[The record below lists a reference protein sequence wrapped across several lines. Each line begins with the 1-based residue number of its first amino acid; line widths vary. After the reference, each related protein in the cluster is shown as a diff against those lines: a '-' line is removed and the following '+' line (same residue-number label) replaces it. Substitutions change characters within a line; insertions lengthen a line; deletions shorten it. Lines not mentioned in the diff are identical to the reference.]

1 MIDVESLV
9 VDSVTRVVKSLY
21 PEATIKSATQDVPPA
36 FPFVSILEA
45 DNSAYKKTQD
55 EENREH
61 HVELMYEVNVYS
73 NKKNGR
79 KTEAKQILSLV
90 DDVLQEMKFTRI
102 TKLPIETKSYYR
114 YVARYTVIAGYS
126 LDSVLP
132 SEQLYPSEDLIPND
146 TVIQFYRK

>member
-1 MIDVESLV
+1 MIDVENLV
-9 VDSVTRVVKSLY
+9 VDSVTRVVKSVY

-45 DNSAYKKTQD
+45 DNTSYQKTQD
-55 EENREH
+55 NENYDH

-79 KTEAKQILSLV
+79 KTEAKRILSLV

-102 TKLPIETKSYYR
+102 TKLPIETKSYFR
-114 YVARYTVIAGYS
+114 YVARYKVIAGYS
-126 LDSVLP
+126 LDAVLP
-132 SEQLYPSEDLIPND
+132 SEQLYPSEDLLPND
-146 TVIQFYRK
+146 MIVQFYRK